1 MYQCITSRK
10 GDLTYFLELIIAAS
24 NNRPQPLSP
33 SCLSFFLS
41 SPWQVNNKLT
51 TWMTNV
57 AEVESDA
64 AKLTCEQV
72 LLFGRAKRA
81 ARERVSERERREGP
95 RFLSRVYFSR
105 YPPNG
110 EPARRLQQNSSVTIQ
125 ALTSRILTLKINQGT
140 KFKIIASLE

>member
-1 MYQCITSRK
+1 
-10 GDLTYFLELIIAAS
+10 
-24 NNRPQPLSP
+24 
-33 SCLSFFLS
+33 
-41 SPWQVNNKLT
+41 
-51 TWMTNV
+51 MTNV

-105 YPPNG
+105 YPPNE